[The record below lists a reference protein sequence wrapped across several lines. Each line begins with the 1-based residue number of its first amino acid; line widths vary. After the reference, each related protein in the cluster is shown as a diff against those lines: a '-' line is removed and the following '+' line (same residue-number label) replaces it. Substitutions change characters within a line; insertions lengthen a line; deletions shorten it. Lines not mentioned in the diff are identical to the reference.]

1 MKKSE
6 LQQIIREEIQNIVD
20 KNKPLNE
27 SIDPEILKNLFIGL
41 QIATVGAAI
50 AYRDISS
57 GSDSIFRDWWSKIK
71 NKWDAY
77 KYKKNVQPIVDRL
90 KKDKDI
96 QEFFKQPISKQ
107 RTGWTNLLNLK
118 LLDNEKQYLKQIYK
132 KNLKQ

>member
-6 LQQIIREEIQNIVD
+6 LKQLIREEIQNITN
-20 KNKPLNE
+20 KNNSLNE
-27 SIDPEILKNLFIGL
+27 SIDPEILKNLLVGL
-41 QIATVGAAI
+41 QVATMSAAI

-71 NKWDAY
+71 NKWDTY

-107 RTGWTNLLNLK
+107 RSGWTDLLNSK

-132 KNLKQ
+132 KDLKK